1 MFPVEITVT
10 LSVCAIFES
19 EFSIEVFPSA
29 GDSMFEVT
37 EELFTS
43 AGFMLDSSAGGSLGK
58 SISFEKDSVCF
69 CWAVSGDIQTEPA
82 ER

>member
-1 MFPVEITVT
+1 
-10 LSVCAIFES
+10 
-19 EFSIEVFPSA
+19 
-29 GDSMFEVT
+29 MFEVT